1 MLKKFVPQL
10 NVASIYD
17 IDLQALQDAGVK
29 GLIADLDN
37 TLVGAE
43 VASATPELK
52 RWLERVSELG
62 FKFIVVSN
70 NSEDRVSIF
79 SEPLKLPFISRAQK
93 PRKAAFQN
101 ALDHLKLDVKD
112 VAMIGDQMLTDV
124 FGGNRMGLYTILVRA
139 ISLDHEGFFT
149 RINRRIEKKMLARL
163 ERQGIKLWE
172 DQ

>member
-17 IDLQALQDAGVK
+17 IDLQALQQAGVK

-43 VASATPELK
+43 VAKATPELK
-52 RWLERVSELG
+52 RWLERVQELG

-70 NSEDRVSIF
+70 NSESRVSVF
-79 SEPLKLPFISRAQK
+79 SNPLQLPFISRAQK

-101 ALDHLKLDVKD
+101 ALDYLQLEVES

-124 FGGNRMGLYTILVRA
+124 FGGNRIGLYTILVRA

-149 RINRRIEKKMLARL
+149 RINRKIEKKMLARL

-172 DQ
+172 DE

>member
-10 NVASIYD
+10 NVATIYD
-17 IDLQALQDAGVK
+17 IDLQALQEAGVK

-52 RWLERVSELG
+52 RWLERVRELG

-70 NSEDRVSIF
+70 NSESRVSFF
-79 SEPLKLPFISRAQK
+79 SNPLQLPFIYRAQK
-93 PRKAAFQN
+93 PRKAAFKN

-112 VAMIGDQMLTDV
+112 VAMIGDQMLTDI
-124 FGGNRMGLYTILVRA
+124 FGGNRMGLYTILVKA
-139 ISLDHEGFFT
+139 ISLEHEGFFT
-149 RINRRIEKKMLARL
+149 RINRKVERKMLARL
-163 ERQGIKLWE
+163 ERKGIKLWE